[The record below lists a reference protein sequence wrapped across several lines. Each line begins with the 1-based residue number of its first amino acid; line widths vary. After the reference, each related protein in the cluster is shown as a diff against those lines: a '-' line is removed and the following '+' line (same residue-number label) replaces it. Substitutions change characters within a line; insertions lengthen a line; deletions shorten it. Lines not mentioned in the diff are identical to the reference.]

1 MDSMRYQ
8 QGNNMGNRRMQG
20 SSCGTGQ
27 SGMQGGN
34 SGYGRPGM
42 SMPRPERP
50 DPDDFPIGM
59 GYVPMQKW
67 RDLYPMEKGFMEGTI
82 FMELNRIFCGKRG
95 NRA

>member
-1 MDSMRYQ
+1 
-8 QGNNMGNRRMQG
+8 
-20 SSCGTGQ
+20 
-27 SGMQGGN
+27 
-34 SGYGRPGM
+34 M